1 MTRPA
6 NPKGRP
12 EAGITLVSLRAFV
25 TVVEAGGFGP
35 AAERLGVSQPA
46 VSVQTAALEQAL
58 GLLLLNRRPR
68 LELTEPGREMF
79 NRARLVLG
87 RVEEMDQAMQDLRQ
101 LDRGQFCLGY
111 STPHYAMPILARYRQ
126 NFSSVH
132 VSMKTG
138 NTTELLSLISDCR
151 VDVAILA
158 LAEEPE
164 DLHCMRFARP
174 DLCLCVPV
182 TSPLSSCI
190 RIDPTQIAGLPLILR
205 EPGSVTRQ
213 VFERICAASNVPA
226 APSLIAASREAVV
239 EAVRAGLGFGPVF
252 SGTGQT
258 GDDLAVIPFGDTPP
272 TVGVYAVSLRETI
285 DLPTVGAFFRLLEGD
300 LSPDQQGPGPAL

>member
-1 MTRPA
+1 MTRHQ

-46 VSVQTAALEQAL
+46 VSIQMAALEQAL

-87 RVEEMDQAMQDLRQ
+87 RVEEMDQAMQELRQ

-111 STPHYAMPILARYRQ
+111 STPHHAMPILARYRK
-126 NFSSVH
+126 NFGSVH

-138 NTTELLSLISDCR
+138 NTTELLGLVSDCR

-158 LAEEPE
+158 LTEEL
-164 DLHCMRFARP
+164 DDFHCLRFARP
-174 DLCLCVPV
+174 ELCLCVPAD
-182 TSPLSSCI
+182 SPLASEQ
-190 RIDPTQIAGLPLILR
+190 RIDPASVAGLPLVLR
-205 EPGSVTRQ
+205 EPGSVTRLI
-213 VFERICAASNVPA
+213 FERICADANVPS
-226 APSLIAASREAVV
+226 APSLVAASREAVV
-239 EAVRAGLGFGPVF
+239 EAVRAGLGIGPVF

-258 GDDLAVIPFGDTPP
+258 GEDLAVIPFGHTPP

-285 DLPTVGAFFRLLEGD
+285 DLPTVAAFFSLLTD
-300 LSPDQQGPGPAL
+300 DIAPAARRNGTAN

>member
-1 MTRPA
+1 MTRPS

-46 VSVQTAALEQAL
+46 VSVQMAALEQAL

-87 RVEEMDQAMQDLRQ
+87 RVEEMDQAMQELRQ

-111 STPHYAMPILARYRQ
+111 STPHHAMPILARYRQ
-126 NFSSVH
+126 NFGSVH

-138 NTTELLSLISDCR
+138 NTTELLGLVSDCR

-158 LAEEPE
+158 LTEEL
-164 DLHCMRFARP
+164 DDFHCLRFAQP
-174 DLCLCVPV
+174 DLCLCVRAD
-182 TSPLSSCI
+182 SPLASEQ
-190 RIDPTQIAGLPLILR
+190 RIDPAAIAGLPLVLR
-205 EPGSVTRQ
+205 EPGSVTRL
-213 VFERICAASNVPA
+213 VFERICADANVPS
-226 APSLIAASREAVV
+226 APSLVAASREAVV
-239 EAVRAGLGFGPVF
+239 EAVRAGLGIGPVF

-258 GDDLAVIPFGDTPP
+258 GEDLAVIPFGNTPP
-272 TVGVYAVSLRETI
+272 SVGVYAVSLHETI
-285 DLPTVGAFFRLLEGD
+285 DLPTVSAFFGLLNDDFAREPRRNG
-300 LSPDQQGPGPAL
+300 STN